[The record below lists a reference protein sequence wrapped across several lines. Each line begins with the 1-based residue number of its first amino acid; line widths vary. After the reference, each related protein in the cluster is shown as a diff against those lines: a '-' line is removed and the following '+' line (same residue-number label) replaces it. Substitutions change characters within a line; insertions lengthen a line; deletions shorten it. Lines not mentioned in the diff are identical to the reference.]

1 MKTGK
6 KIAVL
11 LLVFVAAAVIY
22 FIWPFGRTDDS
33 RAGTVYTAME
43 DAAFPVVYPSM
54 LGREM
59 APLFGHME
67 EMAVTADRDSLII
80 LPEDRQL
87 SIRMEHAEQV
97 AGLRYEIR
105 SLDMTHLVER
115 TELSDWDAA
124 DGEIR
129 TKLPVQNLMSPDV
142 EYCLGINAIL
152 SDGTSLWYFTRIKEA
167 DDTHAA
173 EMLALAEEFSSKTL
187 DYRAAQ
193 DLTVY
198 MESSPNSDNS
208 SFGNVTL
215 KNSFDLITWGKLG
228 VKRSGAVHM
237 TLKELSGDL
246 ANVQMEYFVT
256 REEGG
261 VSELFAV
268 TENFSMKWTTQRV
281 YMMDYNR
288 EMNQLFSGESSLYS
302 GKRILL
308 GIGNGRDCYAKT
320 SESKRYTAF
329 VTERELWFYDV
340 NEGHG
345 ARIFA
350 FGGIGES
357 DVRANHGRHGIE
369 ILEVTENGE
378 VDFLVYGYMNRGR
391 HEGWTG
397 ISYCHYAQ
405 EENTLEERFF
415 LPVGE
420 PYELLKADM
429 ETLAHKGR
437 NGSLYLL
444 LNQSIYGIDLNSLEY
459 VVVASELTNDRFAVS
474 EDGSRAAWQER
485 GEGSEARVL
494 QIMDL
499 DTGEKTQIGDGRTN
513 TYQALGFVGSDC
525 IYGVGSDDSYMM
537 SNGRIM
543 GRYLDNLSIVDKE
556 MESVM
561 YYERAGAW
569 IRSVEVEESRIHIEL
584 VQSKENGFFDRAQ
597 EDTLVCNAEALPGK
611 MDDIGWYA
619 SEARG
624 RIYFV
629 QLSKEI
635 QAENKV
641 RNLTPRELASDQAV
655 TLMLEVRPP
664 ADTLEFYAYGRGRYL
679 GRFVRFADAVAAS
692 FDSMGFVTAGRDR
705 LVWAR
710 GNKANSYNIRDLD
723 AASRR
728 VERYRQEFEKSGWV
742 EDDYL
747 MLDASGCTL
756 SQVLYFVGN
765 GIPVLAYTGEGRF
778 VYLSGYD
785 RSHVRIHDPLTDR
798 SETVDMSAAEEY
810 LEALGNDYVCC
821 VPTG

>member
-22 FIWPFGRTDDS
+22 FVRPFGRRADGS
-33 RAGTVYTAME
+33 AGTVYTAME
-43 DAAFPVVYPSM
+43 DAAYPVVYPYM
-54 LGREM
+54 MGREM

-80 LPEDRQL
+80 LPENRQL
-87 SIRMEHAEQV
+87 SIRMEYAKQV
-97 AGLRYEIR
+97 AALRYEIR

-115 TELSDWDAA
+115 TELSGWSAK

-129 TKLPVQNLMSPDV
+129 TGLPIQNLLTRDV
-142 EYCLGINAIL
+142 EYRLGLNAVL
-152 SDGTSLWYFTRIKEA
+152 SDGTSLWYFTRIKETDNA
-167 DDTHAA
+167 HIG
-173 EMLALAEEFSSKTL
+173 EMLSLAEEFSSKTL

-228 VKRSGAVHM
+228 VERSGAVHM
-237 TLKELSGDL
+237 TLKELAGDL
-246 ANVQMEYFVT
+246 ANIQMEYFVT
-256 REEGG
+256 REDDGTD
-261 VSELFAV
+261 ELFAV
-268 TENFSMKWTTQRV
+268 SENFSMKWTTQRI

-288 EMNQLFSGESSLYS
+288 EMDQLFSGESGLYS

-320 SESKRYTAF
+320 SKSRRFTAF
-329 VTERELWFYDV
+329 VTGRELWYYDA
-340 NEGHG
+340 NEGQG

-350 FGGIGES
+350 FGGLGET
-357 DVRANHGRHGIE
+357 DVRANHNRHGIE
-369 ILEVTENGE
+369 ILEVTEDGE

-397 ISYCHYAQ
+397 ISYCHYTPK
-405 EENTLEERFF
+405 ENTLEEQFF
-415 LPVGE
+415 LPVSE
-420 PYELLKADM
+420 PYEHLKADV
-429 ETLAHKGR
+429 ETLAHKGQ

-444 LNQSIYGIDLNSLEY
+444 LNQSIYGIDLSSLEY
-459 VVVASELTNDRFAVS
+459 VVVASGLTNDRFSVS
-474 EDGSRAAWQER
+474 KDGSRAAWQES
-485 GEGSEARVL
+485 GEGSEARIL

-499 DTGEKTQIGDGRTN
+499 DTGEKTQVGDGRTN

-525 IYGVGSDDSYMM
+525 IYGVGADDSYIM

-543 GRYLDNLSIVDKE
+543 GRYLNSLSIVDRE

-561 YYERAGAW
+561 YYERPGLW
-569 IRSVEVEESRIHIEL
+569 IRSVDVEDSRIHIEL
-584 VQSKENGFFDRAQ
+584 VQSKENGFFDHAQ

-619 SEARG
+619 SETRG
-624 RIYFV
+624 RVYFV
-629 QLSKEI
+629 QLAKEI
-635 QAENKV
+635 QAGTRVK
-641 RNLTPRELASDQAV
+641 NLTPKELVSDRAAV
-655 TLMLEVRPP
+655 LTLDMHPP

-692 FDSMGFVTAGRDR
+692 FDSMGFVGAGRYS

-710 GNKANSYNIRDLD
+710 GNKANSYMIRDLNT
-723 AASRR
+723 AVGR
-728 VERYRQEFEKSGWV
+728 VERYRQGFEKSGWA

-765 GIPVLAYTGEGRF
+765 GIPVLAYTGEGSF

-785 RSHVRIHDPLTDR
+785 RSHVRVHDPLSGS
-798 SETVDMSAAEEY
+798 SETMEMSAAEEY
-810 LEALGNDYVCC
+810 FDALGNDYVCC
-821 VPTG
+821 VPAG